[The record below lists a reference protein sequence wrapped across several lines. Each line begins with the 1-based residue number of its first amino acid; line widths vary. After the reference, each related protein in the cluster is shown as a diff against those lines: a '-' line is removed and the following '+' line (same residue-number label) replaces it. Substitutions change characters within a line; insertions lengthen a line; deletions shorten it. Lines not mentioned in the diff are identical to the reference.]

1 MADTP
6 TTARAAAWET
16 AIHNIA
22 ALNQRLSLV
31 PPHEADEIER
41 EIGAIQDDLL
51 ETPAPHLAGV
61 AAKLNMLWEYKM
73 DGLDRES
80 EERRLIL
87 EDLEGLI
94 QAQREILGA

>member
-6 TTARAAAWET
+6 TTARAVAWET

-22 ALNQRLSLV
+22 ALNQRLELAQ
-31 PPHEADEIER
+31 PHEVDQIER
-41 EIGAIQDDLL
+41 EIVAIQEDLL
-51 ETPAPHLAGV
+51 DTPARHLTAV
-61 AAKLNMLWEYKM
+61 AAKLNMLW
-73 DGLDRES
+73 DGHIHGLDRES

-94 QAQREILGA
+94 QVQRELLGA